1 MSVKGFQ
8 SHTKQS
14 ADGQKPSTRQERAGS
29 SLRDKTLDDKNM
41 TGDKDRKSAYSFV
54 GIAG

>member
-1 MSVKGFQ
+1 MSVKGFH

-14 ADGQKPSTRQERAGS
+14 TANQKPKTHQERSGT
-29 SLRDKTLDDKNM
+29 SLRDKSLDDKNM
-41 TGDKDRKSAYSFV
+41 TGDKPKESAYNFV

>member
-8 SHTKQS
+8 SHIKQS
-14 ADGQKPSTRQERAGS
+14 ADGQKPETHQERSGS
-29 SLRDKTLDDKNM
+29 SLRDKSLDDKNM
-41 TGDKDRKSAYSFV
+41 TGDKPNKSAYSFV